1 MFFELGLFFLM
12 SFLVGLFFVYKILE
26 ELGLFGVMFDFDIF
40 WLEIFFI
47 VGLELELLDVF
58 VFLNVVLLLVVRL
71 KLKLLLKLLIF
82 DFVLERLLGFKRL
95 YILCWYIR

>member
-1 MFFELGLFFLM
+1 MM
-12 SFLVGLFFVYKILE
+12 NFLVGLFFVYKILE

-47 VGLELELLDVF
+47 VGLELELLDVV

>member
-1 MFFELGLFFLM
+1 MM
-12 SFLVGLFFVYKILE
+12 NFLVGLFFVYKILE

-58 VFLNVVLLLVVRL
+58 VFLKVVLLLVVRL

-82 DFVLERLLGFKRL
+82 DFVLKRLLGFKRL